1 MIQRVQTLWLLAV
14 LILQSLIWFL
24 PFASFSMASGQ
35 DLNVALQSLP
45 DTVEGAF
52 TGYLSLYV
60 CWAIAVLSALIG
72 IFLFKKRRQQM
83 KLCVY
88 GMISSALFAIFAWI
102 TAFKLADATQAELH
116 MGSSL
121 SLFMPVLSLLC
132 FVLALRYI
140 RKDEALIKSLDRLR

>member
-102 TAFKLADATQAELH
+102 TGFKLADATQAELH

>member
-35 DLNVALQSLP
+35 ELNVALHSLP
-45 DTVEGAF
+45 GTVEGAF
-52 TGYLSLYV
+52 TGYLSLYA
-60 CWAIAVLSALIG
+60 CWAIALLSSLIG
-72 IFLFKKRRQQM
+72 IFLFKKRKQQM

-88 GMISSALFAIFAWI
+88 GMISSVLFAIFAWI

-121 SLFMPVLSLLC
+121 SLFLPVLSLLC
-132 FVLALRYI
+132 FFLALRYI

>member
-52 TGYLSLYV
+52 TGYLSLYA
-60 CWAIAVLSALIG
+60 CWVIAVLSALIG

-88 GMISSALFAIFAWI
+88 GMISSVLFAIFAWI

>member
-88 GMISSALFAIFAWI
+88 GMISSVLFAIFAWI